1 MIYSYQSQNIM
12 RKTVKFTIS
21 MSAAEFKDIEF
32 LRRKTGRT
40 RSQFIRDAV
49 STWRH
54 GSVRTL
60 SVKEDQK
67 EYGAP
72 PASDFADMTDL
83 PERRRRAIAAAGK
96 FRSGAADLS
105 SNHDRYLEEVFA
117 EDLQGKKKG

>member
-1 MIYSYQSQNIM
+1 M

-21 MSAAEFKDIEF
+21 MSAAEFKSIES

-49 STWRH
+49 AAWRH
-54 GSVRTL
+54 GPVRTL

-72 PASDFADMTDL
+72 PASDFADLTDL
-83 PERRRRAIAAAGK
+83 TERRRRAIAAAGK
-96 FRSGAADLS
+96 FRSGAAALS

-117 EDLQGKKKG
+117 EDLPTKKKG

>member
-1 MIYSYQSQNIM
+1 
-12 RKTVKFTIS
+12 
-21 MSAAEFKDIEF
+21 MSVAEFKDIES
-32 LRRKTGRT
+32 LRRRTGRT

-49 STWRH
+49 AAWR
-54 GSVRTL
+54 GGPCRTL

-83 PERRRRAIAAAGK
+83 TERRRRAIAAAGK

-105 SNHDRYLEEVFA
+105 SNHDRYLEEALA
-117 EDLQGKKKG
+117 EDLPGKKKG

>member
-21 MSAAEFKDIEF
+21 MSAAEFKDIES

-49 STWRH
+49 AAWKH
-54 GSVRTL
+54 GPVRTL

-72 PASDFADMTDL
+72 PASDFADVTDL
-83 PERRRRAIAAAGK
+83 AERRRRAIAAAGK

-117 EDLQGKKKG
+117 EDLPTKKKG